1 MKLTEQE
8 IRQIIKEELQIVLKE
23 NEVNLL
29 DENIL
34 KRIKAFFTGDPFKG
48 DMGSAYDQ
56 SVTYE
61 EGTYGHFAQTA
72 ELIGIFKEKNIDAN
86 KDTILAAAEG
96 MLGGGE
102 SEAGPIVGLGMA
114 IAGLIA
120 TGGVAV
126 ALGIVGL
133 VNGINGMIKLFRR
146 NPTIAEKYPA
156 LSALQMDTQLI
167 KLIDD
172 DLEKKI
178 IEDYEKDFI
187 EGVKSNPEEKM
198 PNINV
203 FARDWL
209 KANLSNRTVTGAP
222 AISKSA

>member
-1 MKLTEQE
+1 M
-8 IRQIIKEELQIVLKE
+8 
-23 NEVNLL
+23 
-29 DENIL
+29 
-34 KRIKAFFTGDPFKG
+34 
-48 DMGSAYDQ
+48 
-56 SVTYE
+56 
-61 EGTYGHFAQTA
+61 
-72 ELIGIFKEKNIDAN
+72 
-86 KDTILAAAEG
+86 
-96 MLGGGE
+96 
-102 SEAGPIVGLGMA
+102 
-114 IAGLIA
+114 
-120 TGGVAV
+120 
-126 ALGIVGL
+126 

-178 IEDYEKDFI
+178 IEDYEKNFI